1 MASFI
6 AIGRR
11 AGFAIFARQRDAP
24 DVASERV
31 AHLEWALL
39 TFLAVAFSPQTTS
52 RHMLLLAPVYALI
65 VAVFSAQEKRSA
77 KVALAAA
84 ITLAV
89 ASLSLPPGRMG
100 FERELNFWRA
110 IGGATWCALILM
122 LVLLRAAGNVAA
134 TSPVP
139 VSKHH

>member
-1 MASFI
+1 M
-6 AIGRR
+6 
-11 AGFAIFARQRDAP
+11 
-24 DVASERV
+24 
-31 AHLEWALL
+31 
-39 TFLAVAFSPQTTS
+39 
-52 RHMLLLAPVYALI
+52 
-65 VAVFSAQEKRSA
+65 AVFSAQEKRSA